1 MNKIL
6 QIANIIKSTGFDNP
20 QKGRVYSIDGI
31 SPCLTTMSGG
41 GLQPKIIEVNIKGV
55 SNTITTVQKDYLLM
69 EENKSKGK
77 LITKEIAEQLKL
89 PEEYIGKRFRI
100 RKLTPTE
107 CFRLMGVDDD
117 NIRKLTETKNEKGEQ
132 FISNSQLYKMTG
144 NSIVADVMVY
154 MFRNLFIG
162 SPDED
167 KRIPIQ
173 LNLF

>member
-1 MNKIL
+1 MNKII
-6 QIANIIKSTGFDNP
+6 QVGNIFPHAKFRNA
-20 QKGRVYSIDGI
+20 QNGRIYSIDGI

-69 EENKSKGK
+69 EDKSKGK

-117 NIRKLTETKNEKGEQ
+117 SIRKLTETKNEKGEQ
-132 FISNSQLYKMTG
+132 FISNSQLYKMAG
-144 NSIVADVMVY
+144 NSIVVDVMVY

>member
-1 MNKIL
+1 MMQYLSCAQRVRNP
-6 QIANIIKSTGFDNP
+6 DNP
-20 QKGRVYSIDGI
+20 NERSR
-31 SPCLTTMSGG
+31 SH
-41 GLQPKIIEVNIKGV
+41 GLYRQRIEVNIKGV

-89 PEEYIGKRFRI
+89 PEEYIGRRFRI

-117 NIRKLTETKNEKGEQ
+117 SIRKLTETKNEKGGQ
-132 FISNSQLYKMTG
+132 LISNSQLYKMAG
-144 NSIVADVMVY
+144 NSIVVDVMVY
-154 MFRNLFIG
+154 MFRNLFFG

-167 KRIPIQ
+167 KRTPIQ

>member
-1 MNKIL
+1 MIQYLSCAQRGRNP
-6 QIANIIKSTGFDNP
+6 DNP
-20 QKGRVYSIDGI
+20 NERSR
-31 SPCLTTMSGG
+31 SH
-41 GLQPKIIEVNIKGV
+41 GLYRQRIEVNIKGV
-55 SNTITTVQKDYLLM
+55 SNTITTVRKDYLLM

-132 FISNSQLYKMTG
+132 LISNSQLYKMTG
-144 NSIVADVMVY
+144 NSIVVDVMVY

-167 KRIPIQ
+167 RRTPIQ

>member
-1 MNKIL
+1 MQYLSCEQRSHNP
-6 QIANIIKSTGFDNP
+6 DNP
-20 QKGRVYSIDGI
+20 NERSR
-31 SPCLTTMSGG
+31 SH
-41 GLQPKIIEVNIKGV
+41 GLYRQRIEVNIEGM

-69 EENKSKGK
+69 EENENKGK

-117 NIRKLTETKNEKGEQ
+117 SIRKLTETKNEKGGHL
-132 FISNSQLYKMTG
+132 ISNSQLYKMAG
-144 NSIVADVMVY
+144 NSIVVDVMAY
-154 MFRNLFIG
+154 IFRNLFFG
-162 SPDED
+162 APDED
-167 KRIPIQ
+167 KQTPIQ

>member
-1 MNKIL
+1 MMQYL
-6 QIANIIKSTGFDNP
+6 SCSQRGRNP
-20 QKGRVYSIDGI
+20 GNPKERSRLYSLYQQK
-31 SPCLTTMSGG
+31 L
-41 GLQPKIIEVNIKGV
+41 EVNIKGV

-117 NIRKLTETKNEKGEQ
+117 SIRKLTETKNEKGEQ
-132 FISNSQLYKMTG
+132 FISNSQLYKMAG
-144 NSIVADVMVY
+144 NSIVVDVMVY

-162 SPDED
+162 SPDKD

>member
-1 MNKIL
+1 
-6 QIANIIKSTGFDNP
+6 
-20 QKGRVYSIDGI
+20 
-31 SPCLTTMSGG
+31 
-41 GLQPKIIEVNIKGV
+41 
-55 SNTITTVQKDYLLM
+55 M

-77 LITKEIAEQLKL
+77 LITKDIAEQLKL

-132 FISNSQLYKMTG
+132 FISNSQLYKMAG
-144 NSIVADVMVY
+144 NSIVVDVMVY

-167 KRIPIQ
+167 KQIPIQ

>member
-1 MNKIL
+1 MMQYLSCAQRGRNP
-6 QIANIIKSTGFDNP
+6 DNP
-20 QKGRVYSIDGI
+20 KERSRSHSLYQQK
-31 SPCLTTMSGG
+31 L
-41 GLQPKIIEVNIKGV
+41 EVNIKGV
-55 SNTITTVQKDYLLM
+55 SNTITTVQKNCLLM

-117 NIRKLTETKNEKGEQ
+117 SIRKLTETKNEKGEQ
-132 FISNSQLYKMTG
+132 FISNSQLYKMAG
-144 NSIVADVMVY
+144 NSIVVDVMVY

-162 SPDED
+162 SPDKD

>member
-1 MNKIL
+1 MQYLSCAQRGCNP
-6 QIANIIKSTGFDNP
+6 DNP
-20 QKGRVYSIDGI
+20 KERSRSY
-31 SPCLTTMSGG
+31 
-41 GLQPKIIEVNIKGV
+41 GLYRQRLEVNIKGV

-89 PEEYIGKRFRI
+89 REEYIGRRFRI

-117 NIRKLTETKNEKGEQ
+117 NIRKLTETKNEKGGQ
-132 FISNSQLYKMTG
+132 LISNSQLYKMAG
-144 NSIVADVMVY
+144 NSIVVDVMVY
-154 MFRNLFIG
+154 MLRNLFVG
-162 SPDED
+162 VPEED
-167 KRIPIQ
+167 RRTPIQ